1 MIRFALYQ
9 PDIPQN
15 AGTLLRLGACLNVPI
30 EIIGPAGFDLSE
42 KAFRRAG
49 MDYADRAALIE
60 HIDYAAF
67 TSTLDSENRL
77 ILLTVRADLPFHEF
91 TFKAGDVLMA
101 GRESSGVPDDIHAA
115 MGARVGIPMVEGC
128 RSLNVAVASAM
139 VVSEALRQL
148 NGFPK

>member
-60 HIDYAAF
+60 HIDYA
-67 TSTLDSENRL
+67 
-77 ILLTVRADLPFHEF
+77 
-91 TFKAGDVLMA
+91 
-101 GRESSGVPDDIHAA
+101 
-115 MGARVGIPMVEGC
+115 
-128 RSLNVAVASAM
+128 
-139 VVSEALRQL
+139 
-148 NGFPK
+148 